1 MKRTFALLLTLLFCA
16 LPALCEDTPAD
27 DTSVSLEGE
36 ILEITDEGV
45 LLDTPTHGE
54 VLARIDED
62 TVLDTDG
69 ALSVG
74 DYAYAD
80 CGGEM
85 TLSLPAQVYAT
96 RIASHRIEGDVVES
110 YPEEGAIL
118 VQSADG
124 SQTRV
129 NLPERTAEAALEAEH
144 VVVYFDGA
152 TTMSIP
158 PQVSAGMVICGYVV
172 QGEITQISDSFLWI
186 GQDADAVQV
195 NFDQGALPEGLA
207 VGDVARVLYNGAMTR
222 SLPPQVHALEIV
234 RLGR

>member
-16 LPALCEDTPAD
+16 LPALGEDAPAD
-27 DTSVSLEGE
+27 DTTVSLEGE

-118 VQSADG
+118 VQGADG

-129 NLPERTAEAALEAEH
+129 NLPERLADAALEAEH

-172 QGEITQISDSFLWI
+172 QGEVTHISDSFLSI

-207 VGDVARVLYNGAMTR
+207 VGDAVRVLYNGAMTR